1 MVDVLLSLIGLQLGV
16 NKIGE
21 TGSINKLMTNVN
33 TGLQQDGG
41 WTPLQ
46 QAMLAFKDTNSSV
59 LTEGTSTVSE

>member
-1 MVDVLLSLIGLQLGV
+1 MVDVLLSLIGLQLGI

-41 WTPLQ
+41 
-46 QAMLAFKDTNSSV
+46 
-59 LTEGTSTVSE
+59 